1 MSMFFFINPGREGYC
16 SCRVCV
22 CVCVCVCLSVC
33 YHSSSFSV
41 YTFNQRVV
49 SESHEKNILMAQIV
63 YMMYIIYRVMYVHVF
78 SFVLAFETTYRAV
91 TVKNMCSYS
100 LNQSTEHILRK
111 RSG

>member
-1 MSMFFFINPGREGYC
+1 
-16 SCRVCV
+16 
-22 CVCVCVCLSVC
+22 
-33 YHSSSFSV
+33 
-41 YTFNQRVV
+41 
-49 SESHEKNILMAQIV
+49 
-63 YMMYIIYRVMYVHVF
+63 MYVHVF